1 MAAIASPCNFCAKNY
16 TEIFSITYKRNGMF
30 RKIGLDRSISMGQ
43 IVAQSLFFIAFY
55 VRVLTSRLHWSEA
68 VLQLSENVTA
78 IVICRTETRVI
89 NKEG

>member
-1 MAAIASPCNFCAKNY
+1 
-16 TEIFSITYKRNGMF
+16 
-30 RKIGLDRSISMGQ
+30 MGQ